1 MHIKRKEDRGKPEI
15 RVKELKNDTK
25 IFGVN
30 KAKYECENWKV
41 ESCGG

>member
-1 MHIKRKEDRGKPEI
+1 MHIKRKEEREKPKKK
-15 RVKELKNDTK
+15 VKELKNDTK

-30 KAKYECENWKV
+30 KEKYEYEYWKV